1 MFALLH
7 SLSERRGSNLSSAIR
22 VFVLE
27 HYIDARHRQM
37 LPVKEESDHTSLPR
51 LLPRLGAA
59 RAWSL
64 CEHWSHAAVS
74 MTDHGRDVFPAR
86 DADGG

>member
-37 LPVKEESDHTSLPR
+37 LPV
-51 LLPRLGAA
+51 
-59 RAWSL
+59 
-64 CEHWSHAAVS
+64 
-74 MTDHGRDVFPAR
+74 
-86 DADGG
+86 

>member
-51 LLPRLGAA
+51 LLPRPWCGS
-59 RAWSL
+59 SL
-64 CEHWSHAAVS
+64 ESLRTLVS
-74 MTDHGRDVFPAR
+74 PIFDSAIY
-86 DADGG
+86 